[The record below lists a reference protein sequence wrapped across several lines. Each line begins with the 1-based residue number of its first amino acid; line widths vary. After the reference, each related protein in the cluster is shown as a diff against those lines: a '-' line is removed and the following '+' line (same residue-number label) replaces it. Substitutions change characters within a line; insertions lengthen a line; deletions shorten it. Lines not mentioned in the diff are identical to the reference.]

1 MVFVLILN
9 WNGWEDTLEC
19 LASLRRSSYA
29 AIQVVVL
36 DNGSSDDSLARIE
49 AWATGGPEGGR
60 VVRYTRGEAEAGG
73 DAAREAAVFGDLPH
87 RGRLILVEN
96 GANLGFA
103 AGNNVGIRFAIQR
116 GSDYVFL
123 LNNDTVAAP
132 QAVEQLVA
140 LLAREQELVGATA
153 QIRYYDTDVVWN
165 CGGDLTWYGGRRY
178 HLHGATAAQ
187 VKAAAQA
194 AAAQAAAAQGRAA
207 QGGAAW
213 RPISFIT
220 GCAAFF
226 RTELFSTVGLLSERF
241 FFGEED
247 FEFSQRLKREGLRLG
262 CAYGAVVRHKVSRSV
277 NQAAQTQAADTA
289 LANKVR
295 LYYLNRFIDMR
306 SYYPRPLWH
315 LWRLV
320 YMAYI
325 FVLLAGRLR
334 LGVAPTTALLRSVWV
349 ESAQLHGIDQAT
361 FTRVLQGKPARAA
374 RARE

>member
-1 MVFVLILN
+1 
-9 WNGWEDTLEC
+9 
-19 LASLRRSSYA
+19 
-29 AIQVVVL
+29 
-36 DNGSSDDSLARIE
+36 
-49 AWATGGPEGGR
+49 
-60 VVRYTRGEAEAGG
+60 
-73 DAAREAAVFGDLPH
+73 
-87 RGRLILVEN
+87 
-96 GANLGFA
+96 
-103 AGNNVGIRFAIQR
+103 
-116 GSDYVFL
+116 VFL

-132 QAVEQLVA
+132 DAVEQLAA
-140 LLAREQELVGATA
+140 LLAQEPCLVGATA
-153 QIRYYDTDVVWN
+153 QIRYYDTDLVWN

-178 HLHGATAAQ
+178 HLHGATAEE
-187 VKAAAQA
+187 A
-194 AAAQAAAAQGRAA
+194 AAAE
-207 QGGAAW
+207 GGAAW

-247 FEFSQRLKREGLRLG
+247 FEFSQRLKQAGLRLG

-289 LANKVR
+289 LTNKVR

-325 FVLLAGRLR
+325 FVLLVGRLR
-334 LGVAPTTALLRSVWV
+334 LGVVPTGALLWSVWG
-349 ESAQLHGIDQAT
+349 ESAQLNGIDQAT
-361 FTRVLQGKPARAA
+361 FTRVLQGKPARAP
-374 RARE
+374 RAGG